1 MRFLDVRMNCYPV
14 DGVKYVFHTLS
25 QPQVNGSSRL
35 RWCSF
40 FFIYLTTDIHLIV
53 HDLSVI
59 CPSTPKTTVLFKK
72 PKKKHNVWKLAKKP
86 SVFANQPNLYWAGQ
100 HFNGNK
106 MFKSRNLYY
115 LNLFVFS
122 LALEN
127 MGIFQIKNGRNI
139 RISLEKPELGCSL
152 RSHPRF
158 CSIRTRFLHIK
169 QWGATLTFDNF
180 VFG

>member
-1 MRFLDVRMNCYPV
+1 MMRGCHYEIPRCQNELLRSYPV

-72 PKKKHNVWKLAKKP
+72 PKKKHNVWKLAK
-86 SVFANQPNLYWAGQ
+86 NLYSTKNWAGQ
-100 HFNGNK
+100 HFNANK
-106 MFKSRNLYY
+106 MLEIMQPIPLGFLAVRSTPKNVLP
-115 LNLFVFS
+115 LLFLFS
-122 LALEN
+122 LVY
-127 MGIFQIKNGRNI
+127 
-139 RISLEKPELGCSL
+139 ISVKANTIDFHLVQCAWLD
-152 RSHPRF
+152 
-158 CSIRTRFLHIK
+158 
-169 QWGATLTFDNF
+169 LTKTH
-180 VFG
+180 